1 MAPRLLK
8 QTGAVTP
15 SATIGAPTM
24 QNHHTGTLTRAQL
37 TRLLAILRPYG
48 KQLFNPVILE
58 LAYRLA
64 RDDK

>member
-1 MAPRLLK
+1 
-8 QTGAVTP
+8 
-15 SATIGAPTM
+15 M

>member
-24 QNHHTGTLTRAQL
+24 QHHHTGTLNREQL
-37 TRLLAILRPYG
+37 TRLVAILRLYG
-48 KQLFNPVILE
+48 KQPFNAVIIE

-64 RDDK
+64 RGEK